1 MEIILFTLSL
11 TAIVLDFTGA
21 LKNDSRQT
29 VSSVHE
35 IEALSGET
43 IYLPCNVSTY
53 DDDEV
58 VLILWYRDG
67 KSTPIYS
74 VDIRGG
80 YRKAAKRWSDDTMF
94 GGRAYFILDKGPG
107 ALSIQDSKYSDSG
120 IYRCRV
126 DFLKAQTRNTK
137 ISLFIIGPADRILI
151 RDDSNIERSTVVGPY
166 TEGDVISLK
175 CEVLG
180 GKPLPQIHWYRDGN
194 EINAKTNASPD
205 EKDVWSVVILGPLG
219 RDDLNS
225 RIVCKALSH
234 PRVPSIES
242 VVQIDMNF
250 TPLNIRLLGAHQP
263 LSAGR
268 RYDLL
273 CQSAGSRPPAVI
285 TWWIDGIRLEKTT
298 ETTSS
303 DGNQTTSTLSISFSK
318 TDDGKLLTCKAYNH
332 AIPSEPLEDGWKLD
346 IQYIPEAYVRLGTSL
361 ISSAIRE
368 GTDVYFDCLVTAHPP
383 VYKVEW
389 QHNDKSLPRNVSQ
402 GVIVSNYSLVLQ
414 GVSKSTAGNYTCV
427 GFNSE
432 GEGTSAP
439 FSLNILYAP
448 TCLPNQPRIYGVAKQ
463 EDAKIRC
470 SVDSNP
476 PDVEFSWTFNNSAE
490 SIDVAANHISRA
502 GTTSVVTYTPMTEL
516 DYGTLLC
523 IATNKIGTQ
532 RTPCVFHI
540 IAAGRPDQVHNC
552 SLTNIS
558 MTSLTVTCI
567 DGFNGG
573 LPQLF
578 ILELIDSQTS
588 EIRANITSTTPR
600 FTVSTLLPGGTY
612 TLLMYAFNSKGRS
625 DPTVLTAAMLKMPEK
640 QLTSEP
646 DMGLFIFPAKNMQ
659 TDYLVSP
666 MISLTVG
673 LTLAVM
679 VAGLAVVLALRI
691 PCNNSRHWQK
701 EFRNER
707 ANRNISPGQ
716 SDKSLES
723 KEADDNEIDE
733 KNPDVV
739 PELDDPSD
747 KNVSSYMYSHSIA
760 HCTLPRL
767 PNQQLLSNFGGSVPG
782 AFPSLHQ
789 LALQAPVDIQPR
801 MDAFTTSNNSPL
813 HNSNVCDVN
822 ETPDIQY
829 ISQQPPQRNRKLLE
843 IESNTVHILK
853 PTGLLHKEIAFQT
866 PFMIKRESN
875 V

>member
-80 YRKAAKRWSDDTMF
+80 YRKAAKRWSDETMF

-205 EKDVWSVVILGPLG
+205 EKDVWSVVVLGPLD

-470 SVDSNP
+470 SVDANP

-540 IAAGRPDQVHNC
+540 IAAAM
-552 SLTNIS
+552 NILN
-558 MTSLTVTCI
+558 TLHY
-567 DGFNGG
+567 F
-573 LPQLF
+573 Q
-578 ILELIDSQTS
+578 
-588 EIRANITSTTPR
+588 EIKANITSTTPR

-625 DPTVLTAAMLKMPEK
+625 DPTVLSAAMLKMPEK
-640 QLTSEP
+640 QLTSE
-646 DMGLFIFPAKNMQ
+646 PAKNMQ

-739 PELDDPSD
+739 PELDDPSE

-789 LALQAPVDIQPR
+789 LALQAPVDVQQR
-801 MDAFTTSNNSPL
+801 MDAFTTSSNSPV